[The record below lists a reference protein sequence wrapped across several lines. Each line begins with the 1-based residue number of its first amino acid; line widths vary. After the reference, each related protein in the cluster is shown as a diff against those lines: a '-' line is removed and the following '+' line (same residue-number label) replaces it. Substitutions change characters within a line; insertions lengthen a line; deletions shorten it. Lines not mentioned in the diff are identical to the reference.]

1 LAAGQETS
9 PKLGFVANDKG
20 EFTFDTGVL
29 RGTLRQGGKSLGL
42 APVFILA
49 TDLIVGA
56 APPERAGAASAI
68 SETSSE
74 FGGALGIAVLGSIGA
89 AVYRSQ
95 LANTLPIGVPSDAAA
110 IARDTL
116 GGAVAIAGRLPDQV
130 GAQLLDTARNAFVQS
145 FELAAGISAAIA
157 LTTALVA
164 TALLRH
170 ERPAH
175 PEELV

>member
-1 LAAGQETS
+1 M
-9 PKLGFVANDKG
+9 
-20 EFTFDTGVL
+20 
-29 RGTLRQGGKSLGL
+29 SLGL

-95 LANTLPIGVPSDAAA
+95 LANTLPIRCPASDAAA

-116 GGAVAIAGRLPDQV
+116 GGAVAIAGRLPDQM
-130 GAQLLDTARNAFVQS
+130 GAQVLDTARDAFGPVVRADRRHQRRHRS
-145 FELAAGISAAIA
+145 YDRTCGYGSAAA
-157 LTTALVA
+157 TRTA
-164 TALLRH
+164 
-170 ERPAH
+170 PAH